1 MMAVI
6 PATGK
11 VENCGPGLPGHKC
24 KTLFE
29 KKKAKRASGVAQ
41 VVENLPSKCKAL
53 SSNPSSAKRKVGS
66 IGCPTCPMIK
76 SWGQHSHEWINVF
89 LYRLG

>member
-29 KKKAKRASGVAQ
+29 KKKKKKQTGL
-41 VVENLPSKCKAL
+41 VEWLK
-53 SSNPSSAKRKVGS
+53 
-66 IGCPTCPMIK
+66 
-76 SWGQHSHEWINVF
+76 
-89 LYRLG
+89 